1 MNRRRAMLEL
11 YNMGFTQFTINYQVV
26 NQTKD
31 NLEQATEILLDER
44 SLAEM
49 FGNRFRELQ

>member
-1 MNRRRAMLEL
+1 MLEL